1 MADEPISLFPEIN
14 LSDMEESELYE
25 DTPSEDKWT
34 YMIDFRNRCAIVD
47 EDGRPRKTETYAEF
61 LVQTAMKIL
70 NTERFQYVVYSAD
83 IGVEKSEWP
92 GWEDVEI
99 KRDMEEALTAH
110 PEIERAEVLSMERD
124 AHEVHVKIHLVGL
137 AGTVEMEEA
146 IGL

>member
-1 MADEPISLFPEIN
+1 MTDEPISLFPEIN

-25 DTPSEDKWT
+25 DTASEDKWT
-34 YMIDFRNRCAIVD
+34 YMIDFRNQCAIVD

-70 NTERFQYVVYSAD
+70 NTERFQYVVYGAD

-137 AGTVEMEEA
+137 AGTVEMEEV

>member
-1 MADEPISLFPEIN
+1 MADESISLFPEIN
-14 LSDMEESELYE
+14 LSDMEEIELYE

-34 YMIDFRNRCAIVD
+34 YMIDFRNRCAVVD

-61 LVQTAMKIL
+61 LMQTAMKIL

-83 IGVEKSEWP
+83 IGVEKSEWS

-137 AGTVEMEEA
+137 AGTAEVEEA